1 MTTTISGKWISI
13 NDAIPEPYVLVLIA
27 YADKDGSHKGISTAA
42 LQKSGN
48 WCVDIDSLVGK
59 RYNEEESIVSHWSP
73 YQEWLTHPDDK

>member
-27 YADKDGSHKGISTAA
+27 YADKDGFSTAA

-48 WCVDIDSLVGK
+48 WCVDVDSLV
-59 RYNEEESIVSHWSP
+59 RRLYNEEESIVSHWSP

>member
-48 WCVDIDSLVGK
+48 WCVDVDSLVG
-59 RYNEEESIVSHWSP
+59 RLYNEEESIVSHWSP
-73 YQEWLTHPDDK
+73 YQEWLTYPDDK

>member
-42 LQKSGN
+42 LQKSG
-48 WCVDIDSLVGK
+48 D
-59 RYNEEESIVSHWSP
+59 
-73 YQEWLTHPDDK
+73 